1 MAVGYDKGLAPRSNR
16 QLTAYV
22 RNLLRYYPKPRN
34 RAQIGRDAS
43 AFALSQSKPLMD
55 SIIADANAR
64 LSSGRA
70 AIGGLT
76 EQLQSRLG
84 PIAAEQHTADEKAK
98 SDSAAQN
105 AALGEFLHAHAASS
119 AADLAQRSSLMGPLP
134 ADQQALLDKAS
145 TGVGNSAAGAG
156 VARGGVA
163 YDRLNADANT
173 HEAMARELPALAALA
188 GVNAGKQLGAQVN
201 FQTNEAQ
208 GKVRAAIPGL
218 VSSYVSNADRGE
230 LARAAAALS
239 LAQGAQGQEIQK
251 GIARQSLG
259 LGLARIAQ
267 SDTNSRRST
276 ATTKRGQDYTHA
288 DRQAAAKQSE
298 GERRRTRPARRRSR
312 RRATTPSS
320 SRSSS
325 RRGRSARPVAP
336 PAASTARAAVRQAV
350 DRLLRGLPPHG
361 AVPRQ
366 PARPPARA
374 QARRAVDA
382 NGRQLGLGRSG
393 LSDAEPRQ
401 PAHGRLD
408 PR

>member
-1 MAVGYDKGLAPRSNR
+1 MARGYDSGLAPRSNK
-16 QLTAYV
+16 QITAYV
-22 RNLLRYYPKPRN
+22 RNLLRYYPKPRS

-76 EQLQSRLG
+76 EQLQSRLA

-98 SDSAAQN
+98 ADSAAQS
-105 AALGEFLHAHAASS
+105 AALGEFLRGHAASS

-145 TGVGNSAAGAG
+145 TGVGNSAAGAA
-156 VARGGVA
+156 VSRGGIA

-188 GVNAGKQLGAQVN
+188 GVNAGKQLGAMVN

-230 LARAAAALS
+230 LARAGAALS

-267 SDTNSRRST
+267 SDTNNRRST

-288 DRQAAAKQSE
+288 DRQAAAKQ
-298 GERRRTRPARRRSR
+298 
-312 RRATTPSS
+312 RATKANTASQATIKTARNNTQQFALKLKAGTLGSAGGTTGGLYGSGGQAGVTDYSEAFHRTAQYLGNQLGRKLALKLGEPWMRMAVNSVLAAAGYQMPSL
-320 SRSSS
+320 
-325 RRGRSARPVAP
+325 GNPHTD
-336 PAASTARAAVRQAV
+336 AST
-350 DRLLRGLPPHG
+350 RG
-361 AVPRQ
+361 
-366 PARPPARA
+366 
-374 QARRAVDA
+374 
-382 NGRQLGLGRSG
+382 N
-393 LSDAEPRQ
+393 
-401 PAHGRLD
+401 
-408 PR
+408 

>member
-267 SDTNSRRST
+267 SDTNSRRS
-276 ATTKRGQDYTHA
+276 ASTTKRGQDYTHA
-288 DRQAAAKQSE
+288 DRQAAAAKTKSNKANTARQATIKTARNNTQQFAIKLKAGTLGSAGGSSGSLYGSGGGQAAVDDYSE
-298 GERRRTRPARRRSR
+298 AFHRTAQYLGNQLGRQLALKLGEPWM
-312 RRATTPSS
+312 
-320 SRSSS
+320 
-325 RRGRSARPVAP
+325 
-336 PAASTARAAVRQAV
+336 RAAVNSVLAAAGYQMPSLGNPHTDAST
-350 DRLLRGLPPHG
+350 RG
-361 AVPRQ
+361 
-366 PARPPARA
+366 
-374 QARRAVDA
+374 
-382 NGRQLGLGRSG
+382 N
-393 LSDAEPRQ
+393 
-401 PAHGRLD
+401 
-408 PR
+408 